1 MFRWSGVDYATQQ
14 PKLVSVCIEL
24 LDRQT
29 ADRFDITVQQAVLSL
44 SNEEFNKRGKRP
56 TYGVGDA
63 VLPRPRVI
71 LFCTIPYYTLLYFT
85 LTLIFTLIFTL
96 MFTSDSD
103 TFSWTIYVSFTEIL
117 NAGKTR
123 STPL

>member
-1 MFRWSGVDYATQQ
+1 MNTFEFFFYFLRELARNMFRWSGVDYATQQ

-24 LDRQT
+24 LDKQT

-71 LFCTIPYYTLLYFT
+71 LFCTILYYNVLYFT
-85 LTLIFTLIFTL
+85 LTLIFTILYYIH
-96 MFTSDSD
+96 
-103 TFSWTIYVSFTEIL
+103 IYSHIY
-117 NAGKTR
+117 
-123 STPL
+123 SHIY

>member
-71 LFCTIPYYTLLYFT
+71 IFCTILYYTVLYFT
-85 LTLIFTLIFTL
+85 LTLIFTL

-103 TFSWTIYVSFTEIL
+103 TVSWTVYVSFTKIL

-123 STPL
+123 STTP

>member
-24 LDRQT
+24 LDKQT

-71 LFCTIPYYTLLYFT
+71 LFCTILYYTICINVNLCLKKM
-85 LTLIFTLIFTL
+85 I
-96 MFTSDSD
+96 
-103 TFSWTIYVSFTEIL
+103 
-117 NAGKTR
+117 NAR
-123 STPL
+123 